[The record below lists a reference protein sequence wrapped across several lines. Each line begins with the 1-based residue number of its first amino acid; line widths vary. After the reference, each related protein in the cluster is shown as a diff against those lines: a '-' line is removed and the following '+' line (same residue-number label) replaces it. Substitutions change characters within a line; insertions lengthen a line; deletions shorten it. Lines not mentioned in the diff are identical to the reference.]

1 MSDRRTLSGVVAD
14 HFIRQIRE
22 GVYAPGDGL
31 PTLKEIAAEH
41 GVGYGVAREAMQ
53 HLVALGLVDVRPRRG
68 AVLLDIDAR
77 AGLDD
82 STLAMLL
89 SDQAVDE
96 LYALRLLVEVAVAG
110 QAAER
115 ATPEHL
121 ADIVHAQQV
130 FEETLA
136 AGEPHFTADVE
147 LHAAIARA
155 SGNRLFLRVLDALKG
170 VLTEVR
176 SKTGIVPGSAQV
188 AQAEHAAV
196 VQAIIDRDPVA
207 ARAAMRRHIETAT
220 ATVHRAWL
228 TAQPPNG
235 AADGRPAP
243 GAHQPAAKPSRP
255 ARGVNGSVTSRGLRD
270 R

>member
-1 MSDRRTLSGVVAD
+1 MSDRKTLSGVVAD

-22 GVYAPGDGL
+22 GVFTTGDTL

-68 AVLLDIDAR
+68 TVLREIDSR

-115 ATPEHL
+115 GTDEQL
-121 ADIVHAQQV
+121 ADILKAQQE
-130 FEETLA
+130 FDA
-136 AGEPHFTADVE
+136 ALGAGRPHYLADVE
-147 LHAAIARA
+147 LHASIARA

-170 VLTEVR
+170 ILAEVR
-176 SKTGIVPGSAQV
+176 ARTGVVPGSGQIAK
-188 AQAEHAAV
+188 
-196 VQAIIDRDPVA
+196 VQHDAIVRAIVDRDPSS
-207 ARAAMRRHIETAT
+207 AREAMRQHIETAT
-220 ATVHRAWL
+220 ATVHQAW
-228 TAQPPNG
+228 TD
-235 AADGRPAP
+235 AAL
-243 GAHQPAAKPSRP
+243 
-255 ARGVNGSVTSRGLRD
+255 RGN
-270 R
+270 

>member
-1 MSDRRTLSGVVAD
+1 MTGRQVSDRRTLSGVVAD

-22 GVYAPGDGL
+22 GIYAPGDGL

-115 ATPEHL
+115 GSQEYLTE
-121 ADIVHAQQV
+121 IVHARQL

-155 SGNRLFLRVLDALKG
+155 SGNRLFMRVLDALKG

-176 SKTGIVPGSAQV
+176 AKTAIVPGSGQV
-188 AQAEHAAV
+188 AQAEHASI
-196 VQAIIDRDPVA
+196 VQAIVDRDPAA
-207 ARAAMRRHIETAT
+207 AREAMRRHIETAT

-228 TAQPPNG
+228 TAQPPNET
-235 AADGRPAP
+235 AD
-243 GAHQPAAKPSRP
+243 SRP
-255 ARGVNGSVTSRGLRD
+255 VHGAD
-270 R
+270 RRPR